1 MSKFVVQKINFCYA
15 NSIEKYSKY
24 KFQRIRLL
32 IYFLTTPRHAKDVNN
47 SIYCCCVK
55 ELK

>member
-24 KFQRIRLL
+24 KFQRIWLL
-32 IYFLTTPRHAKDVNN
+32 VDFLTTLRHAKDVNN